1 MNSEKLYTMWLNADL
16 EDLDLARELENI
28 KGNTDEINDR
38 FYRNLEFA
46 TAGLRGVIGAGTN
59 RMNIYTVRQAT
70 QGYANYIKK
79 ITTSPK
85 AVIAYDSRIKSELFA
100 KESAKVLSAN
110 GIKTYIFSELAPTP
124 LLSYAVRNLGCDV
137 GINITASHNP
147 SKYNGYKAYSADGS
161 QISPEVAEKV
171 TAEIEKID
179 IFTDVKIC
187 DFNEQLSNGMIEY
200 VSDEVSKS
208 YLYEVQKMSENSDV
222 CKMSDIK
229 ICYTPLNGAGNK
241 YVRQILKNIG
251 IANVTV
257 VPEQENP
264 DGNFTTCPYPNPEE
278 KEALALG
285 LSLSKKIGADL
296 LIATDPD
303 SDRVGIA
310 VRDGDDY
317 RLITGNELGALLLY
331 YIAES
336 KTKKG
341 IMPKDAVAIKS
352 IVSTELARAIC
363 NDFKIKL
370 IDVLTGFKFVGEQIT
385 QLAERGEQDRFI
397 FAFEES
403 YGYLAG
409 SYARDKDA
417 VVGSML
423 ISEMACYYKS
433 KGKTIAQQMEFIYEK
448 YGCFT
453 HQTKSVA
460 FEGEIG
466 MHKMRELMKNIR
478 QNPIAKIAD
487 VPVIIIKDYETQII
501 NDIKNGTAIETGL
514 PKTNAIAYILEN
526 GASVVIRPSGTEPKV
541 KFYYTAKENS
551 KKQSY
556 EMIEKLEKSI
566 KEILAI

>member
-1 MNSEKLYTMWLNADL
+1 MSSEQLYAIWQNANL
-16 EDLDLARELENI
+16 EDIDLAKELDEI
-28 KGNTDEINDR
+28 KGNIDEINDR

-70 QGYANYIKK
+70 QGMANYIKNIK
-79 ITTSPK
+79 QNPS
-85 AVIAYDSRIKSELFA
+85 AVVAYDSRIKSDLFA
-100 KESAKVLSAN
+100 KEVARVFSAN
-110 GIKTYIFSELAPTP
+110 GIKTYIFPELAPTP
-124 LLSYAVRNLGCDV
+124 LLSYAVRHLGCDV

-161 QISPEVAEKV
+161 QISPEVADKV
-171 TAEIEKID
+171 TAEIEKTD
-179 IFTDVKIC
+179 IFSGVKLC
-187 DFNEQLSNGMIEY
+187 DFDEQLSKGMIEY
-200 VSDEVSKS
+200 VSDDVSQS
-208 YLYEVQKMSENSDV
+208 YLDEVQKMCENPSV
-222 CKMSDIK
+222 VKTSDIK

-241 YVRQILKNIG
+241 YVRQILQRIG
-251 IANVTV
+251 VSNVVV

-336 KTKKG
+336 KTHKG
-341 IMPKDAVAIKS
+341 TMPKDAIAIKS

-363 NDFKIKL
+363 NDFKIKM
-370 IDVLTGFKFVGEQIT
+370 IDVLTGFKFIGEQIT
-385 QLAERGEQDRFI
+385 QLSEKGEQDRFI
-397 FAFEES
+397 FGFEES

-417 VVGSML
+417 VLGSML
-423 ISEMACYYKS
+423 ICEMACFYKA
-433 KGKTIAQQMEFIYEK
+433 KGKTLAQQMEFIYEK
-448 YGCFT
+448 YGYFI
-453 HQTKSVA
+453 HQTKSSA
-460 FEGEIG
+460 FEGESG
-466 MHKMRELMKNIR
+466 MHKMRELMQNIR
-478 QNPIAKIAD
+478 NNPFSEIAG
-487 VPVIIIKDYETQII
+487 VSVSMIKDYDTQII
-501 NDIKNGTAIETGL
+501 TDVKNGTAIETGL
-514 PKTNAIAYILEN
+514 PRTNAIAFVLEN

-541 KFYYTAKENS
+541 KFYYTAVENS
-551 KKQSY
+551 QNKATK
-556 EMIEKLEKSI
+556 MIEMLEKSM